1 MHVKTRYQTSPPR
14 KGVWER
20 RAAGAKPWGT
30 LTFRA
35 QGHEEPAKEPEEEQ
49 PEGEENRGTLIISE
63 MHIRE
68 DNVLIVY
75 FIHDNELRLDMA
87 EQNGLVTLPTSKEEG
102 YSDKG
107 FCY

>member
-1 MHVKTRYQTSPPR
+1 
-14 KGVWER
+14 
-20 RAAGAKPWGT
+20 
-30 LTFRA
+30 
-35 QGHEEPAKEPEEEQ
+35 
-49 PEGEENRGTLIISE
+49 

-87 EQNGLVTLPTSKEEG
+87 EQNGLVTLPTSKEGG

>member
-1 MHVKTRYQTSPPR
+1 
-14 KGVWER
+14 
-20 RAAGAKPWGT
+20 
-30 LTFRA
+30 
-35 QGHEEPAKEPEEEQ
+35 
-49 PEGEENRGTLIISE
+49 

-75 FIHDNELRLDMA
+75 VIHDNELRLDMT
-87 EQNGLVTLPTSKEEG
+87 EQNDPVVTLPTSKEEC

>member
-1 MHVKTRYQTSPPR
+1 
-14 KGVWER
+14 
-20 RAAGAKPWGT
+20 
-30 LTFRA
+30 
-35 QGHEEPAKEPEEEQ
+35 
-49 PEGEENRGTLIISE
+49 

-87 EQNGLVTLPTSKEEG
+87 EQNGLVTPAHFKRRG